1 MSTIQN
7 VSVGQTAVTGET
19 VYGLKAVS
27 MPTPMWAKY
36 TFRTVAFVTTAAAM
50 VLLAVPM
57 DGGTKSIVIACL
69 KGVDYL
75 VLNLSKMVGVE
86 IEQVVNE

>member
-1 MSTIQN
+1 MTTIQN

-19 VYGLKAVS
+19 VYGIKAVS

-36 TFRTVAFVTTAAAM
+36 VFRTVAAVTTAAAG
-50 VLLAVPM
+50 VVLAVPIEPE
-57 DGGTKSIVIACL
+57 TKAIVIACL

-86 IEQVVNE
+86 VEKVVNE